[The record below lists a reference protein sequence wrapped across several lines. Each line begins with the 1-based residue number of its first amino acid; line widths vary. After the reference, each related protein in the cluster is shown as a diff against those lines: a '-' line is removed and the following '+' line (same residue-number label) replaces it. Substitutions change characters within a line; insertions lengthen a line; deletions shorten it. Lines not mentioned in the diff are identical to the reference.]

1 MPPFDRVVLI
11 FNPNS
16 TGDAKEL
23 AEGLRD
29 DLAERA
35 PTLAVELLPTEHAG
49 HAVELS
55 REAARVGAPLVVSV
69 SGDGGYNEVVNGVMQ
84 ADNDRAFTAVLAA
97 GNANDHRRTTK
108 ERPIAEAIA
117 EESVSRIDLLRFTA
131 GGAADEVVRYA
142 HSYIGLGLTPVVAVD
157 LEKGGKGS
165 LREMVTVV
173 RSFAKFRPFE
183 IEVEDGT
190 RQRFD
195 SLAFANIAQMAKV
208 ATLAEDQGKPDDG
221 LFEVITLRHTAK
233 WRILA
238 TAIKASTTGLG
249 KQPSVRSYSF
259 TTVTPLPLQIDGEVI
274 DLPAGATVRVDIAPE
289 ALQTVL

>member
-1 MPPFDRVVLI
+1 MPSFDRVVLI
-11 FNPNS
+11 FNPHS
-16 TGDAKEL
+16 TGNAKEL
-23 AEGLRD
+23 AEGLRE
-29 DLAERA
+29 DLAERV
-35 PTLAVELLPTEHAG
+35 PTLAVDLLPTEHAG
-49 HAVELS
+49 HAVELA
-55 REAARVGAPLVVSV
+55 REAAEGGAPLVVSV

-84 ADNDRAFTAVLAA
+84 AANDRAFTAVLAA

-117 EESVSRIDLLRFTA
+117 DGSVSRIDLLRFTV
-131 GGAADEVVRYA
+131 GGAAGDEVRYA

-183 IEVEDGT
+183 IQVEDGT

-195 SLAFANIAQMAKV
+195 SLVFANIAQMAKV

-249 KQPSVRSYSF
+249 KQPSVRSYTF
-259 TTVTPLPLQIDGEVI
+259 TTVTPLPLQIDGEVV
-274 DLPAGATVRVDIAPE
+274 DLPAGATVRVDILTKV
-289 ALQTVL
+289 LQTVL